1 MNLNNY
7 YNTTEASH
15 VLGKSIRL
23 TNYHLAY
30 LFEMNDYVDGEPA
43 AIKIYEDGVYRCY
56 YRKDAVEKAKDKP
69 KYKIRK
75 KRCKQCGMQFI
86 PKGNTKLCPD
96 CVGVGSEDYSTG
108 DYDFFAVKALF
119 TVLTDERWF
128 KIATKTVIIGWIIA
142 LIFVLGGCINGK

>member
-7 YNTTEASH
+7 YNTTEAAQ

-30 LFEMNDYVDGEPA
+30 LFEEEGSSSEPP
-43 AIKIYEDGVYRCY
+43 AIKIYENGVYRCY
-56 YRKDAVEKAKDKP
+56 YRKDAVEQAKDKP

-75 KRCKQCGMQFI
+75 KKCKQCGKKFI
-86 PKGNTKLCPD
+86 PKGNNTLCPD
-96 CVGVGSEDYSTG
+96 CYNVDDASSDEYDY
-108 DYDFFAVKALF
+108 YAVKALY

-128 KIATKTVIIGWIIA
+128 KIATRTVIVSWIAA
-142 LIFVLGGCINGK
+142 LIFVLGGCFYGK